1 MKLIIQRFKLMF
13 QIYNKNTCKYF
24 LKNTIELIAMQTAI
38 KQRKNEKYILQKKTL
53 LLADISRSE
62 GRGYVLTYEFNVR
75 FSITYK

>member
-1 MKLIIQRFKLMF
+1 MH
-13 QIYNKNTCKYF
+13 
-24 LKNTIELIAMQTAI
+24 TAI